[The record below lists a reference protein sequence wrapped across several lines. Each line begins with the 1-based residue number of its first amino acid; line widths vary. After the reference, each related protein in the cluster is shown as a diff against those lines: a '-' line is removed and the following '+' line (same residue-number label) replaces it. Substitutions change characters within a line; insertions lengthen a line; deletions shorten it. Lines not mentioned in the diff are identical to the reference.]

1 MLAST
6 PTRALRRIALSGSL
20 GLLLVLTVPGLGPA
34 QETLPHRD
42 DGNGMTLAL
51 AGDAIITRRL
61 SVYDEPD
68 FLALRELVQGAT
80 AAFVNLEMLL
90 HNWEPDVI
98 PATQSGGTY
107 MQADPSMAKELVWM
121 GFDMVNMANN
131 HTGDYGI
138 GALRRTTEAVEAAG
152 LVHAGT
158 GENLAEARAPAYLE
172 TPRGRVAL
180 LAGASTFPDASRAG
194 AQRKDMRGR
203 PGLAPIR
210 HDEVRQ
216 VTQDQMELLRDFQ
229 EAATGTR
236 PSGDRLRIFGE
247 TVTVGPEY
255 ATLSTP
261 NEGDLAEIVAS
272 VEAAARQAD
281 FVIYS
286 GHSHESGQTNNYPA
300 DFIRTVAHAV
310 IDAGADIYV
319 AHGPHVVR
327 GIELYGDGIIF
338 YSVGDFLFQNE
349 TVPRQPS
356 DNYGNYGLDPEA
368 VAADFYDARNSR
380 GGSFPARQQVWE
392 SIVPLVRFDSDGL
405 ASVELHPIT
414 LGFGLPRPQRGRP
427 LLATGELA
435 EKIISELQE
444 YSEGFGTEIEIR
456 DGVGVVRLR

>member
-1 MLAST
+1 MLTS
-6 PTRALRRIALSGSL
+6 PRVSALRRTFPTVGLS
-20 GLLLVLTVPGLGPA
+20 LLLLMAAPGLCPA
-34 QETLPHRD
+34 QETLPHSD
-42 DGNGMTLAL
+42 DGDGLTLAL

-61 SVYDEPD
+61 SVYDEPE

-90 HNWEPDVI
+90 HNFEADVI
-98 PATQSGGTY
+98 PATESGGTY
-107 MQADPSMAKELVWM
+107 MQADPSMAKELAWM

-131 HTGDYGI
+131 HTGDYGY
-138 GALRRTTEAVEAAG
+138 GALRRTTAAVESAG

-194 AQRKDMRGR
+194 HQRKDVRGR

-210 HDEVRQ
+210 YDQLRQ
-216 VTQDQMELLRDFQ
+216 LTEDQMELLRDFQ
-229 EAATGTR
+229 EATTGRR
-236 PSGDRLRIFGE
+236 PSGDRLRLFGE
-247 TVTVGPEY
+247 TFTVGPEY
-255 ATLSTP
+255 ASLTTP
-261 NEGDLAEIVAS
+261 NEEDLAEIVAS
-272 VEAAARQAD
+272 VKAAAREAD
-281 FVIYS
+281 IVIYS
-286 GHSHESGQTNNYPA
+286 GHSHERGQAANYPA

-319 AHGPHVVR
+319 GHGPHILR

-349 TVPRQPS
+349 TVPRQPW
-356 DNYGNYGLDPEA
+356 DNYERYGLGPEA
-368 VAADFYDARNSR
+368 VAADFYDARQR
-380 GGSFPARQQVWE
+380 TGGFPAQQQVWE
-392 SIVPLVRFDSDGL
+392 SVVPLVRYENGAL

-435 EKIISELQE
+435 RKIIADVQE
-444 YSEGFGTEIEIR
+444 YSTGYGTEIAFR
-456 DGVGVVRLR
+456 DGVGVVRVR